1 MRRLGLLALSLS
13 IIALPAGTGWAQA
26 AAPPSLGAA
35 SARFLGASSMVAAL
49 LALTLLGLRWLFRRV
64 DRSSDAT
71 RLRRV
76 LSGRVSWFSRW
87 MPAATS
93 AIDRLE
99 IVGRSHLGPKESVCI
114 VRVGSE
120 RFLIGVTASR
130 ISLLGNLD
138 PAREAEEKA
147 ERRREEPEAGD
158 FARELSGAA
167 AVRPRPAESS
177 IQSMLTRSRER
188 LARLGVD
195 SVHAGGRRA

>member
-1 MRRLGLLALSLS
+1 MRRLGPLALSLCLAVLS
-13 IIALPAGTGWAQA
+13 AGSAWAQA

-64 DRSSDAT
+64 DRSSHSA
-71 RLRRV
+71 RVRRA
-76 LSGRVSWFSRW
+76 VSARGSWLARW

-93 AIDRLE
+93 AADRLE
-99 IVGRSHLGPKESVCI
+99 ITGRSHLGPKESVCI
-114 VRVGSE
+114 VQVGAE

-130 ISLLGNLD
+130 ISLLGKLD
-138 PAREAEEKA
+138 PVREGEEAAKPQP
-147 ERRREEPEAGD
+147 EEPRASD

-167 AVRPRPAESS
+167 AKRPRPSESS
-177 IQSMLTRSRER
+177 ILSMLTRSRER
-188 LARLGVD
+188 LARVGVN